1 MQEIKI
7 TLDKVKKLIKIA
19 DHMLY
24 VTYPLIKDN
33 KLIITMADNIVNGM
47 ISAMDAVLMYEKLYK
62 RISDYPEDFKGK
74 IILFKGSIANR
85 YKIERDSIV
94 AMEDLKSFL
103 DERKIGSTEF
113 TKNDKYM
120 FFSQKQEVKSL
131 GIDKIKQNLNISK
144 ELLRKVNGILANVTT
159 RF

>member
-1 MQEIKI
+1 MERVYALLERANTSLK
-7 TLDKVKKLIKIA
+7 TA
-19 DHMLY
+19 DHLAY
-24 VTYPLIKDN
+24 VTYPLLKDN

-159 RF
+159 